1 MTTELHPP
9 DSWFAGLDCPVQTLK
24 TVVHEENTKKPG
36 PVRIAEWL
44 SRNTKLF
51 QYLKDEPW
59 QKNTSV
65 AAGASSTCPPA
76 SLTIVDDLHMD
87 LNNTPT
93 IPKKRIKKFLPVSP
107 NKTAYAVSLALQRNA
122 QIAECQDLTDRL
134 QEKEQEVVKLTGT
147 VSSMEEKIAELEAKL
162 SKTEAASK
170 TVISTPPAD
179 GKLRQELTAALAQT
193 KMPFSLEYRELM
205 QAQLNDKESSLRSSA
220 SELDQVKKQ
229 LSDTQRVA
237 EIEIQDIRHQANNA
251 LSEKTKCETQVKSLL
266 RKIDSDRDFQQQRDL
281 VDYLHISAHCKRLLD
296 AAAGFEQQSDASK
309 YAVTV
314 IEEHVEALANI
325 TERNRHSIPLDF
337 RKLNNIVKLREGD
350 GEKTDGEEL
359 YSTELHEPSAKR
371 KRS

>member
-44 SRNTKLF
+44 SRNTKLRCKSCLEKRESCEPFGTRLYCSNTSCRNSGKTCSRVEDEVFDRVCARLPNLTREQF

-193 KMPFSLEYRELM
+193 KVLQKQHNEYRELM
-205 QAQLNDKESSLRSSA
+205 QAQLNDKESALRSSA

-237 EIEIQDIRHQANNA
+237 E
-251 LSEKTKCETQVKSLL
+251 
-266 RKIDSDRDFQQQRDL
+266 
-281 VDYLHISAHCKRLLD
+281 
-296 AAAGFEQQSDASK
+296 SK
-309 YAVTV
+309 W
-314 IEEHVEALANI
+314 LAF
-325 TERNRHSIPLDF
+325 F
-337 RKLNNIVKLREGD
+337 RRPKL
-350 GEKTDGEEL
+350 T
-359 YSTELHEPSAKR
+359 
-371 KRS
+371 